1 MMSGSVKRTGAR
13 AGMIV
18 DNWVSAWVGRWA
30 RGRVNR
36 STDGWAE
43 QGSWGGLLDGWIGWL
58 FQMCSLLGSCN
69 NIGAWLVPGQA

>member
-36 STDGWAE
+36 SIDGWAE
-43 QGSWGGLLDGWIGWL
+43 LGSWGGLLD
-58 FQMCSLLGSCN
+58 
-69 NIGAWLVPGQA
+69 